1 MNYFFSRFRIFEN
14 LAKTCQRRS
23 RIWFLSIFPIG
34 KNPDVRARVA
44 RPSPGMAA
52 TGPRAAAMCRFLVS
66 KRAESLGLE
75 PLPRLGVPREEGKV
89 VVYVVYMS

>member
-1 MNYFFSRFRIFEN
+1 MAEAFADLVFVD
-14 LAKTCQRRS
+14 
-23 RIWFLSIFPIG
+23 FPNSE
-34 KNPDVRARVA
+34 KSDVRARVA

-52 TGPRAAAMCRFLVS
+52 TGPPAAAMCRFLVS
-66 KRAESLGLE
+66 KRAQSLGLE

>member
-1 MNYFFSRFRIFEN
+1 MSKAFAD
-14 LAKTCQRRS
+14 LV
-23 RIWFLSIFPIG
+23 FLHFPNRE
-34 KNPDVRARVA
+34 KSDVRARVA

-52 TGPRAAAMCRFLVS
+52 TAPRAAAMCRFLVS
-66 KRAESLGLE
+66 KRAQSLGLE

>member
-1 MNYFFSRFRIFEN
+1 MRISKIPVPLPPRVGDF
-14 LAKTCQRRS
+14 
-23 RIWFLSIFPIG
+23 
-34 KNPDVRARVA
+34 VRARVA

-52 TGPRAAAMCRFLVS
+52 TAPRAAAMCRFLVS
-66 KRAESLGLE
+66 KRAQSLGLE